1 MVAGR
6 VPCNM
11 TFAQPTVA
19 TRHHSLRS
27 WVALTATVR
36 GTNERGTNERGTN
49 ERGRSLS
56 ARRCRLVT
64 AERL

>member
-6 VPCNM
+6 VPSIV

-19 TRHHSLRS
+19 TRHQSLRS

-36 GTNERGTNERGTN
+36 GTKD
-49 ERGRSLS
+49 RGRSLP

-64 AERL
+64 VERL